1 MKLEYENLIVER
13 REDLHIAIVTFN
25 RPEKLNT
32 LNRALMK
39 DIERVT
45 EEFHDDTET
54 RVVIFTGAGK
64 SFCAGA
70 DLSEQRAPLTVLG
83 SIRDL
88 QAGPRMIKKLYDM
101 EQITIAAI
109 KGYAFGGGACIAAAC
124 DFRIGTEDC
133 LTGYPESKLG
143 MNLSWVSL
151 PIVVHLIGPTYAKEM
166 VILGKN
172 NHAETLLKW
181 GFITEIIPKERLLE
195 RAIEIAKDYA
205 AIPPIS
211 AQMIKRSI
219 NHISSALDKAIMH
232 MDRDQFFL
240 TSKTE
245 DFTEGIKAF
254 FQKRPGNFKGN

>member
-1 MKLEYENLIVER
+1 LEYKNLILER
-13 REDLHIAIVTFN
+13 KEDLHVAIVKFN
-25 RPEKLNT
+25 RPENLNT

-39 DIERVT
+39 EIEMVT
-45 EEFHDDTET
+45 EEFHGDTET
-54 RVVIFTGAGK
+54 RVVIFTGEGK
-64 SFCAGA
+64 NFCAGA
-70 DLSEQRAPLTVLG
+70 DLGEKRAPLTVLG
-83 SIRDL
+83 SLRDL
-88 QAGPRMIKKLYDM
+88 QAGPRMIKKIYDM

-109 KGYAFGGGACIAAAC
+109 NGYAFGGGACIAAAC
-124 DFRIGTEDC
+124 DFRIGSENC
-133 LTGYPESKLG
+133 LCGYPESKLG
-143 MNLSWVSL
+143 MNLSWITL

-181 GFITEIIPKERLLE
+181 GFISEILPKERLLD
-195 RAIEIAKDYA
+195 RTIEIAKEYA
-205 AIPPIS
+205 AQPPIA

-219 NHISSALDKAIMH
+219 NHISSALDQSIMH
-232 MDRDQFFL
+232 MDRDQYFL

>member
-1 MKLEYENLIVER
+1 MEYKNLIIER
-13 REDLHIAIVTFN
+13 KEDLHVAIVKFN
-25 RPEKLNT
+25 RPENLNA
-32 LNRALMK
+32 LNRALMRE
-39 DIERVT
+39 IEMVT
-45 EEFHDDTET
+45 EEFQNDTET
-54 RVVIFTGAGK
+54 RVVIFTGEGK
-64 SFCAGA
+64 NFCAGA
-70 DLSEQRAPLTVLG
+70 DLGEKREPLTVLG
-83 SIRDL
+83 SIRNL
-88 QAGPRMIKKLYDM
+88 QTGPRMIKKLYDM

-109 KGYAFGGGACIAAAC
+109 NGFAFGGGACIAAAC
-124 DFRIGTEDC
+124 DFRIAAENC
-133 LTGYPESKLG
+133 LCGYPESKLG

-181 GFITEIIPKERLLE
+181 GFISEILPKERLLD
-195 RAIEIAKDYA
+195 RAVEIAKEYA
-205 AIPPIS
+205 AQPPIA

-219 NHISSALDKAIMH
+219 NHISSALDQAIMH

-245 DFTEGIKAF
+245 DFSEGIKAF